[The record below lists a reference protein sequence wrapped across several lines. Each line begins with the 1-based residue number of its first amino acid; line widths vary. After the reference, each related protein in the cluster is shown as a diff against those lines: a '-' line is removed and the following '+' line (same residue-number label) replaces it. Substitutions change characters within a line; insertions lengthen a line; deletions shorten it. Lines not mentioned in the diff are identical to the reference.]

1 MDKETI
7 FKLEILLETKL
18 EIVQEYENICILRD
32 SGYYYLYN
40 KNTYVIDKYLCVV
53 KTEDH
58 FIVTGLTGKYGV
70 CDNYGN
76 LLLVPQCDEISDAG
90 HNKVVVKKNGMFSVE
105 DLTSVINIFN
115 KMKEWEF
122 CGSH

>member
-1 MDKETI
+1 MNNTI
-7 FKLEILLETKL
+7 IYMLEIMLETKL
-18 EIVQEYENICILRD
+18 EIVQEYENLCILKD
-32 SGYYYLYN
+32 SSCYYLYN
-40 KNTYVIDKYLCVV
+40 KNSRSADKYLTVV
-53 KTEDH
+53 KTKNF
-58 FIVTGLTGKYGV
+58 FIVTDFTGKHGV

-115 KMKEWEF
+115 KMKGWEF